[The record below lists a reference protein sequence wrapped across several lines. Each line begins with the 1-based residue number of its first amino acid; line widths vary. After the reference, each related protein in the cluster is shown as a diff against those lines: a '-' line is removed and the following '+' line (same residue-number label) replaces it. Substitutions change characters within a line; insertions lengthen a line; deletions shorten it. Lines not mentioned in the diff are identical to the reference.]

1 MNADE
6 ILHTIAQVGVS
17 LAGFAALVALFRNR
31 SDSSWT
37 PASLSALRSLIE
49 LSLCTVIL
57 ALLPLSLALFELPAF
72 RVWQFSSL
80 CAFLAGVGLMA
91 VAVSRVRALVQ
102 SGWQAPTWLF
112 HFTGFAIGSLAVLAQ
127 AYNVI
132 AQSAAIYV
140 AGLLALIVIVG
151 LQFIVSV
158 SSGRGPRN

>member
-31 SDSSWT
+31 SGSSWT

-49 LSLCTVIL
+49 LSLCTVVL
-57 ALLPLSLALFELPAF
+57 ALLPLSIALFEIPEFL
-72 RVWQFSSL
+72 VWQVSSL
-80 CAFLAGVGLMA
+80 CALLAGLGLMTIA
-91 VAVSRVRALVQ
+91 VLRVRALVR
-102 SGWQAPTWLF
+102 SGWKAPTWLF
-112 HFTGFAIGSLAVLAQ
+112 HLAGFAIGCLALLAQ
-127 AYNVI
+127 AYNVL

-140 AGLLALIVIVG
+140 AVLLALIVIVG

-158 SSGRGPRN
+158 SSGRATRD